1 MRLFLGIIIGVGLV
15 VGGAYVHDSNLN
27 GPFQAQERL
36 VNWDV
41 ADRIVRNSYDNIRS
55 QIEAWTGY

>member
-1 MRLFLGIIIGVGLV
+1 MRLFLGIIVGAALV

-27 GPFQAQERL
+27 GPFQAQQRL

-41 ADRIVRNSYDNIRS
+41 AGNLVRNTYDNTRA
-55 QIEAWTGY
+55 QIDEWIGN